1 MMMSNCLRIIL
12 RRREAGIAPA
22 LLVLSEYATDVPS
35 TLRRSRNVGLDN
47 LALRILSRQS
57 DRFKRTLRN
66 RVRPCD
72 KGQFPIEVAKL
83 RGKLEQLEQEHARE
97 IKQLEEK
104 IKGLEAIV
112 KQTSPPPSS
121 ERTKPAAA
129 DERMDKDDLSLD
141 AQGC

>member
-1 MMMSNCLRIIL
+1 MCQAPFAARGTSVLTILLCASCLVKVTASKELYEIVFDL
-12 RRREAGIAPA
+12 
-22 LLVLSEYATDVPS
+22 ATKA
-35 TLRRSRNVGLDN
+35 N
-47 LALRILSRQS
+47 L
-57 DRFKRTLRN
+57 
-66 RVRPCD
+66 
-72 KGQFPIEVAKL
+72 PIEVAKL